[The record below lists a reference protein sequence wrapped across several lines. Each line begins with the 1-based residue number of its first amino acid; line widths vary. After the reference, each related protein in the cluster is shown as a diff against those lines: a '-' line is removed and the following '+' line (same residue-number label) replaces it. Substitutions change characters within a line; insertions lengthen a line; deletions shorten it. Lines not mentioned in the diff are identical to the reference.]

1 MRRGLFRTAQL
12 VGRRIKCRV
21 CGLVQKVPQPA
32 PPVPG
37 AGVYPLA
44 ADHASM
50 RSFPQEPRSK
60 PARRRL
66 SSRWI
71 EGFHDFAGARSHL
84 QELSILLILLSSA
97 DIFMTYVLLRT
108 SPRFH
113 ESNPVAQWIFQ
124 RWNIAGMVVFK
135 FASIGTAIAIG
146 EFVERRRP
154 VGASLSCSSA
164 ARRRQPPFGTGCG
177 CIWIRS
183 DVVDKKTAES
193 ESPRPITT
201 PRNAATGLLLRA
213 CVHRRLRV
221 NAASAVGRWQST
233 RAAGCEPAQNLYT
246 ASYTYD
252 GDNCHG

>member
-1 MRRGLFRTAQL
+1 MNFTRERRMNITFSCGRCGEVFSGRREL

-50 RSFPQEPRSK
+50 RSSPQEPRSK

-154 VGASLSCSSA
+154 GWGKFVLLVGCA
-164 ARRRQPPFGTGCG
+164 AAAAAFWHGLRLYLGFDPMS
-177 CIWIRS
+177 WI
-183 DVVDKKTAES
+183 E
-193 ESPRPITT
+193 
-201 PRNAATGLLLRA
+201 
-213 CVHRRLRV
+213 
-221 NAASAVGRWQST
+221 
-233 RAAGCEPAQNLYT
+233 
-246 ASYTYD
+246 D
-252 GDNCHG
+252 G